1 MLQETESIGSEEQLR
16 NVIHERTKH
25 LFKSDFLK
33 DALDEDVY
41 TDFLKDALDE
51 DVYIAGEMRNQNS
64 YKMLRYILA
73 TQR

>member
-1 MLQETESIGSEEQLR
+1 MLLDIQSIGSEEQLR

-25 LFKSDFLK
+25 LFQSDFLK

-41 TDFLKDALDE
+41 LAD
-51 DVYIAGEMRNQNS
+51 EMRNQNS

>member
-1 MLQETESIGSEEQLR
+1 MLLEIQSIGSEEQLR

-25 LFKSDFLK
+25 LFQSDFLK

-41 TDFLKDALDE
+41 LAD
-51 DVYIAGEMRNQNS
+51 EMRNQNS

>member
-25 LFKSDFLK
+25 LFQSDFLK
-33 DALDEDVY
+33 DALDDDVY
-41 TDFLKDALDE
+41 LAD
-51 DVYIAGEMRNQNS
+51 EMRNQNS
-64 YKMLRYILA
+64 YKMLGYFFA

>member
-25 LFKSDFLK
+25 LFQSDFLK
-33 DALDEDVY
+33 DALEEDVY
-41 TDFLKDALDE
+41 LAD
-51 DVYIAGEMRNQNS
+51 EMRNQNS